1 MRTDGTK
8 GTMADQ
14 NAQAGLTTHVM
25 ESEHPAAREVPCIL
39 VIFGGAGDLS
49 HRKLLPALYNLM
61 VDKELPDKF
70 AIVGFSMEKLD
81 DDAYRKFARQG
92 VEEFSRQ
99 KIVEDQWA
107 KFAPMLH
114 FVSGGF
120 TDATDYTSLKKRL
133 DELDGDLKTGGNARS
148 SWLSSGP
155 IRALSGA
162 STMWLAT
169 SPKR

>member
-1 MRTDGTK
+1 MTDQ
-8 GTMADQ
+8 Q
-14 NAQAGLTTHVM
+14 NNRPMPPPHVLASM
-25 ESEHPAAREVPCIL
+25 HPKPTDVPCIL

-120 TDATDYTSLKKRL
+120 TDATDY
-133 DELDGDLKTGGNARS
+133 
-148 SWLSSGP
+148 
-155 IRALSGA
+155 
-162 STMWLAT
+162 
-169 SPKR
+169 